1 VFANRSSLWAFWLGC
16 AAVVAGVALHLPM
29 FVMLAGLGGAPPPMA
44 LTPGMDPNMPGM
56 ETRHMG
62 SDPVMIAG
70 MGLIVVGLA
79 LACYGLIPRRGRALG
94 GAPPPVPAPAE
105 RIGRS
110 QWLLMGV
117 LAVALVVDTMKPATI
132 AFVLPAMSKEY
143 GLARSQAAWLPFIAL
158 SGTAVGSL
166 FWGWLC
172 DFYGRR
178 AAILIATVM
187 FVGTSICGAMPTFGW
202 NLSMCFLM
210 GASAGGM
217 LPVAYA
223 LLTETLPAKS
233 RGWALVL
240 VGGLGSAGGYV
251 AASVAAA
258 TIEPHF
264 TWRALWLL
272 GLPTGVVLMA
282 LNRFI
287 PESPAFLR
295 PSKGHAAELARPA
308 GGHLTVA
315 IALLLAALTVVG
327 LGWGLVNFG
336 ILLWLPTELVA
347 RGHPLNAM
355 SALIS
360 KGALLAAPLVLLVAL
375 GYARWSGKWT
385 LVSTIAAMVAGLCGL
400 LALDLP
406 AVGDAIGVLP
416 SVVLLVVGANGVIAT
431 ILPYAAENTPAAIRG
446 RATGWVAGA
455 SKTGGIFAQVLSL
468 AGATPG
474 LTVAALFTACL
485 LTASAV
491 LLALNDPN
499 REDRGWLPLF
509 LRPRSSPQ

>member
-44 LTPGMDPNMPGM
+44 MAPGMDSNMPGM
-56 ETRHMG
+56 EMRHMG

-79 LACYGLIPRRGRALG
+79 LACYGLIPRRGRRG
-94 GAPPPVPAPAE
+94 SPVAVVHTTPAVPAE
-105 RIGRS
+105 RTGRS
-110 QWLLMGV
+110 GWLLMAV

-132 AFVLPAMSKEY
+132 AFVMPAMSKEY
-143 GLARSQAAWLPFIAL
+143 GLARAQVAWLPFIAL
-158 SGTAVGSL
+158 GGTAVGSL

-287 PESPAFLR
+287 PESPEFLR
-295 PSKGHAAELARPA
+295 PAKAHGAAVARPV
-308 GGHLTVA
+308 GGHLTIPMV
-315 IALLLAALTVVG
+315 LLLAALTVVG

-347 RGHPLNAM
+347 RGHGLNAM

-375 GYARWSGKWT
+375 GYAKWSGKWT
-385 LVSTIAAMVAGLCGL
+385 LVSTIAAMIAGLCGL
-400 LALDLP
+400 P
-406 AVGDAIGVLP
+406 A
-416 SVVLLVVGANGVIAT
+416 VVLLVVGTNGVIAT

-474 LTVAALFTACL
+474 LTAAALFTACL

-491 LLALNDPN
+491 LLALNDPT
-499 REDRGWLPLF
+499 REDRGGGWLPLL